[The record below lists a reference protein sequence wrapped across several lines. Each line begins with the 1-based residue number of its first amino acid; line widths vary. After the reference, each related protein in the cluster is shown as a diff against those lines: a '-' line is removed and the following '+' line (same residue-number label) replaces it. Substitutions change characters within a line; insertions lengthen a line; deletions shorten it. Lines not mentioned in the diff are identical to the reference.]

1 MTSISEWWMWLGF
14 LAFVLIMLFVD
25 LFVFGGRKAHRVS
38 TKEALSWTILWFTLA
53 IIFNFLL
60 WWYLVENFTFS

>member
-25 LFVFGGRKAHRVS
+25 LFVFGGGKAHRVS
-38 TKEALSWTILWFTLA
+38 TKEALSHHIVVHSGYYFQLSSM
-53 IIFNFLL
+53 
-60 WWYLVENFTFS
+60 VVSC